1 MTTAYESSTERIP
14 GRSWT
19 VRLTGYADRSAT
31 VTCSTAA
38 CRMPARSKDLAAL
51 RTFAAGHAAAH
62 AKAATI
68 RPNAACHCRAQTCA
82 AHAQDRV
89 YCTGSVVMILRHDPT
104 VGRVWSVEE
113 VCQTC
118 APLIPHARVI
128 ARAARPRPA
137 TVQPAEPAVQD
148 PPSART
154 TVPAGFSSAN
164 SGPTDRSEVP
174 RRPRSASRRPHHRR
188 SGQGR

>member
-1 MTTAYESSTERIP
+1 MTTAYQSTTERIP

-19 VRLTGYADRSAT
+19 VRLTGHADRSAT
-31 VTCSTAA
+31 ITCSTAA

-51 RTFAAGHAAAH
+51 RTFAASHAAAH

-128 ARAARPRPA
+128 ARAPRPRPA
-137 TVQPAEPAVQD
+137 AVQN
-148 PPSART
+148 PAPART

-164 SGPTDRSEVP
+164 SGPTDRSEAP

>member
-1 MTTAYESSTERIP
+1 MTTAYESTTERIP

-19 VRLTGYADRSAT
+19 VRLTGHADRSAT
-31 VTCSTAA
+31 VTCSIAA

-68 RPNAACHCRAQTCA
+68 HPNTSCHCRAQTCA

-89 YCTGSVVMILRHDPT
+89 YCTGTVVMILRHDPT
-104 VGRVWSVEE
+104 VGQVWSIEE
-113 VCQTC
+113 VCQAC

-137 TVQPAEPAVQD
+137 AAQTDAQNPAPAPV
-148 PPSART
+148 ART

-164 SGPTDRSEVP
+164 SGPADRLEAP
-174 RRPRSASRRPHHRR
+174 GRPRSTPRHPYHRR